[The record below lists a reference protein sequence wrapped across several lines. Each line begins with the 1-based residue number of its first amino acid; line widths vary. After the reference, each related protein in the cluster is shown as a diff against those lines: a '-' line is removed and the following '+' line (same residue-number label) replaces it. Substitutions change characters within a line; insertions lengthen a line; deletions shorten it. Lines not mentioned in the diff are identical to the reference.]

1 MSLIQRIFSG
11 FAILLLALLILVV
24 VNYYS
29 VATIERNIS
38 TITDQ
43 TLPVSAHANK
53 IKIHVLKQNQAIMA
67 IMNADELDTVERHEA
82 DFTRF
87 SQDTIN
93 EIEAIPADILNTHPR
108 LKSELST
115 ILAQVKGYNQQAWEL
130 IALHKKSIH
139 NEHAILRS
147 LQLLNN
153 LKRRLSYYLS
163 KYSIGDRL
171 DDNITFVVIGIERE
185 STRILEAFDQY
196 VVDKNV
202 DALITAVKGS
212 DVVIENNFK
221 AIQRYDVDIAKL
233 FSLMVNPFLK
243 EIRSEQGLYKLY
255 VSQNEYNRQEKETVV
270 RNNDD
275 ITALVA
281 TVDQFIAQGDAMVSQ
296 AELSTDKSVGLIKQ
310 TMFSISAIAMLV
322 SVIVLLWIASWVKK
336 TIKDFRTALQQMA
349 KGDFCVRFAQSGKDE
364 FGELGGYLNS
374 LADELRNTL
383 SSLNISVDE
392 LANVANSNVDISERT
407 SSAVSQQRRLLETT
421 ASAMTEMESSVAEV
435 AHRAQDTM
443 LAAEQANKKMNS
455 VNVGI
460 NQAIRNIKEQAEY
473 IQKTSNTAQ
482 ELNNYGKKIDSIIE
496 TIQDIAE
503 QTNLLALNAAIEAA
517 RAGEQGRG
525 FAVVADE
532 VRNLASRT
540 KTSTEEIQNMIEIMQ
555 KLIQAV
561 VDIVTV
567 NVEQNDANISVAE
580 EAEQG
585 LREMDES
592 IRKIVDMN
600 MQIAAA
606 TEQQSATAKEISAS
620 VVHISDSAEETSV
633 CAGDNASSSQLLHEQ
648 SLKQRQ
654 LIDKF
659 DI

>member
-1 MSLIQRIFSG
+1 MSLIQRIFGG

-29 VATIERNIS
+29 VATIESNIS

-43 TLPVSAHANK
+43 SLPVSAHANK

-67 IMNADELDTVERHEA
+67 IMNADELDAVERHEA
-82 DFTRF
+82 DFARF

-93 EIEAIPADILNTHPR
+93 EIEAIPADVLNTYPR
-108 LKSELST
+108 LKSELSA
-115 ILAQVKGYNQQAWEL
+115 ILSQVRNYNQQASEL
-130 IALHKKSIH
+130 ITLHKNSIR
-139 NEHAILRS
+139 NEQAILRS

-163 KYSIGDRL
+163 KYATGDRL
-171 DDNITFVVIGIERE
+171 DGNLKFVVIAIERE
-185 STRILEAFDQY
+185 STRILAAFDQY
-196 VVDKNV
+196 AVDKNV

-212 DVVIENNFK
+212 DIVIESNFK
-221 AIQRYDVDIAKL
+221 VIQRYDVDIGKL
-233 FSLMVNPFLK
+233 FSLIVNPFLK

-255 VSQNEYNRQEKETVV
+255 ISQNEYNLQEKETVA
-270 RNNDD
+270 RNNND

-281 TVDQFIAQGDAMVSQ
+281 TVDRFIAQGDALVSK
-296 AELSTDKSVGLIKQ
+296 ADLSTDKSIGLIKQ

-322 SVIVLLWIASWVKK
+322 AVIVLLWIASWVKK
-336 TIKDFRTALQQMA
+336 TVRDFRTALLQMA
-349 KGDFCVRFAQSGKDE
+349 KGDFRVRFAQSGKDE

-374 LADELRNTL
+374 LADELRDTL
-383 SSLNISVDE
+383 SSLNTSVDE
-392 LANVANSNVDISERT
+392 LANVANNNVDISERT
-407 SSAVSQQRRLLETT
+407 NKEVSQQRRLLETT

-443 LAAEQANKKMNS
+443 LAAEQANKQMNS
-455 VNVGI
+455 VNEGI
-460 NQAIRNIKEQAEY
+460 NQAIHNIKEQAEY

-482 ELNNYGKKIDSIIE
+482 ELNDYGKKIDSIIE

-540 KTSTEEIQNMIEIMQ
+540 KTSTEEIQSMIEIMQ
-555 KLIQAV
+555 KLIQAM
-561 VDIVTV
+561 VDIVTI
-567 NVEQNDANISVAE
+567 NVEQNDANILVAE
-580 EAEQG
+580 KAEQG
-585 LREMDES
+585 LREMDEV
-592 IRKIVDMN
+592 IKKIVEMN

-633 CAGDNASSSQLLHEQ
+633 CAEDNASSSQQLHEQ

-654 LIDKF
+654 LIEKF